1 MMMRHPSTFVPII
14 ASIVAFVLVLLALV
28 AGSSK
33 GFMES
38 YDIVTFNTS
47 TLGQNLINEQLS
59 GDQSGSSADG
69 VCEKLGFLS
78 KACEDATGAVEDAK
92 DDLLNTLGDI
102 ENDIANQLAEKLGIH
117 EFYSLHATT
126 VCEGEYSPSPTAK
139 GAGRSV
145 AKCIKTFPNG
155 FNVSDILDKELR
167 VGPFKLTLEDIG
179 FNDEVQSAF
188 DTLNRV
194 IKAFAIILIVD
205 VALTGL
211 AMLASLLA
219 IFLLGSKEQL
229 TLITN
234 AILSSIAFFLVL
246 ITGILATV
254 GSRIAASKANK
265 YGEDI
270 GLSAKVGTK
279 YTILIWVAVGFSLIT
294 FVGWVFQALR
304 YRNGKTM
311 GRRHHGARDKG
322 YTRDSEESAAAHS
335 DRPVWN
341 KRGMR
346 EVQFARTR

>member
-1 MMMRHPSTFVPII
+1 MREPSARESTALTRQPRVPVGPSLS
-14 ASIVAFVLVLLALV
+14 ASRPSQTVSASVPEPVPSLPAFTD
-28 AGSSK
+28 K
-33 GFMES
+33 F
-38 YDIVTFNTS
+38 T
-47 TLGQNLINEQLS
+47 
-59 GDQSGSSADG
+59 
-69 VCEKLGFLS
+69 
-78 KACEDATGAVEDAK
+78 
-92 DDLLNTLGDI
+92 
-102 ENDIANQLAEKLGIH
+102 
-117 EFYSLHATT
+117 
-126 VCEGEYSPSPTAK
+126 
-139 GAGRSV
+139 
-145 AKCIKTFPNG
+145 G

-211 AMLASLLA
+211 CMLTSLLA
-219 IFLLGSKEQL
+219 IFLLGNKERP

-234 AILSSIAFFLVL
+234 AILSSIAFLLVL

-270 GLSAKVGTK
+270 GLSAKAGTK

-311 GRRHHGARDKG
+311 GHSRHAHGQHGPRSKG
-322 YTRDSEESAAAHS
+322 IRDSEESAANS
-335 DRPVWN
+335 ERPVWN
-341 KRGMR
+341 NGGMQ
-346 EVQFARTR
+346 EVQFSRTR